1 MATYR
6 TFVLSTIPCVRSHI
20 ISTLTRTTEH
30 REGSTLYQ
38 VGGDP
43 TAAVEVRDDDTL
55 GTPLPTPLP
64 SGWDV
69 ISPSSDASSA

>member
-6 TFVLSTIPCVRSHI
+6 AFTLSTVPCVRSYVLA
-20 ISTLTRTTEH
+20 TLTRTTEQ
-30 REGSTLYQ
+30 REGSSIYQ

-55 GTPLPTPLP
+55 GTPLPDPLP

-69 ISPSSDASSA
+69 IAAP